1 MGSPRKQRRKYSTPF
16 HPWQRERIDE
26 ENQLEIDYGLKNKTE
41 IWIARSLLT
50 NFFSQAKRLTAV
62 KTEQTEKEKVQ
73 LINRLKS
80 LGLVGETATL
90 NDVLELTLI
99 KILDRRLQSVVFK
112 KGLAR
117 SMKQARQLI
126 THRHISVAGRNTTSP
141 GHIVL
146 KEEEP
151 TINYTLNS
159 SFIDE
164 IHPERMKP
172 GEAPK
177 KQKKIQPAEKGAHGH
192 GRQDR
197 KSQGRRPNNRSEGRG
212 RRDRQ

>member
-1 MGSPRKQRRKYSTPF
+1 MGAPRKQRRKYSTPF

-26 ENQLEIDYGLKNKTE
+26 ENQLQIDYGLKNKTE
-41 IWIARSLLT
+41 IWRSRSLLT

-62 KTEQTEKEKVQ
+62 KTAQTEKEKVQ

-80 LGLVGETATL
+80 LGLAGETATL

-141 GHIVL
+141 
-146 KEEEP
+146 
-151 TINYTLNS
+151 
-159 SFIDE
+159 
-164 IHPERMKP
+164 
-172 GEAPK
+172 
-177 KQKKIQPAEKGAHGH
+177 
-192 GRQDR
+192 
-197 KSQGRRPNNRSEGRG
+197 
-212 RRDRQ
+212 